1 MVAVG
6 RVGCGWGGGGDS
18 GYERLANISVD
29 SGSGHVGDGKVWQD
43 RLFLRELSQKFLSRN
58 ELAWCF

>member
-29 SGSGHVGDGKVWQD
+29 SGRNHMGDGKVWQD